1 MRVVSSLGDW
11 LIAYRV
17 HRRFASRAGGEK
29 HIATRR
35 ALICLATVVRK
46 HQPKEVLEFGTGIG
60 TITYLL
66 LSAGTE
72 LNVVGV
78 EDSPFCIEQLQ
89 RNIPEEFKPRL
100 TVVSK
105 NEVPVDRRFDLIVV
119 DGRLPP
125 RTDKHAFLR
134 NGTICFIEGNR
145 WKQGAKLMQMA
156 KAKNLV
162 CDFEKQSLG
171 AFRTRLRWRNTQLGS
186 FRFFRNTKLAS
197 FRFSRPALVRRKTCR
212 IGVLRAVGT
221 NVGEKRTLAPFSG
234 TGKMQVSRSWRL
246 HR

>member
-1 MRVVSSLGDW
+1 VPR
-11 LIAYRV
+11 
-17 HRRFASRAGGEK
+17 GEK

-46 HQPKEVLEFGTGIG
+46 HRPKAVLEFGTGIG

-66 LSAGTE
+66 LSVSAE

-78 EDSPFCIEQLQ
+78 EDSPICIE
-89 RNIPEEFKPRL
+89 PDEFKPRL

-105 NEVPVDRRFDLIVV
+105 NNVPVDRRFDLIVV

-125 RTDKHAFLR
+125 RTHKHAFLQD
-134 NGTICFIEGNR
+134 GTICFIEGNR
-145 WKQGAKLMQMA
+145 WKQGAKLMQIA

-162 CDFEKQSLG
+162 CDLEKQSLG

-186 FRFFRNTKLAS
+186 FRFFRNTQLGS
-197 FRFSRPALVRRKTCR
+197 FSFFRPALVRRKTCR
-212 IGVLRAVGT
+212 IGMLRAV
-221 NVGEKRTLAPFSG
+221 
-234 TGKMQVSRSWRL
+234 Q
-246 HR
+246 

>member
-1 MRVVSSLGDW
+1 MLVSPTLGDW
-11 LIAYRV
+11 LTAYRV
-17 HRRFASRAGGEK
+17 HQRFASRPGGK

-35 ALICLATVVRK
+35 ALICLAALVRK
-46 HQPKEVLEFGTGIG
+46 HQPEAVLEFGSGIG

-66 LSAGTE
+66 LSVSAK
-72 LNVVGV
+72 LYVVGV

-105 NEVPVDRRFDLIVV
+105 NDVPDDRRFDLIVI

-134 NGTICFIEGNR
+134 SEGICFVEGNR
-145 WKQGAKLMQMA
+145 WKQGAKLMQIA

-162 CDFEKQSLG
+162 CDLEQQPLG
-171 AFRTRLRWRNTQLGS
+171 AFHTRLRWRNTQLGS
-186 FRFFRNTKLAS
+186 FRFF
-197 FRFSRPALVRRKTCR
+197 RPALVRRKTCR
-212 IGVLRAVGT
+212 IGVLRAVGE
-221 NVGEKRTLAPFSG
+221 GAAARAG
-234 TGKMQVSRSWRL
+234 QR
-246 HR
+246 

>member
-1 MRVVSSLGDW
+1 LAIGSLP
-11 LIAYRV
+11 IASIG
-17 HRRFASRAGGEK
+17 ALLRAQGGK

-46 HQPKEVLEFGTGIG
+46 HQPKAVLEFGTGIG

-105 NEVPVDRRFDLIVV
+105 NDVPGDRRFDLIVI

-125 RTDKHAFLR
+125 RTDKQNIFLPH
-134 NGTICFIEGNR
+134 F
-145 WKQGAKLMQMA
+145 
-156 KAKNLV
+156 NL
-162 CDFEKQSLG
+162 CSD
-171 AFRTRLRWRNTQLGS
+171 
-186 FRFFRNTKLAS
+186 LA
-197 FRFSRPALVRRKTCR
+197 
-212 IGVLRAVGT
+212 
-221 NVGEKRTLAPFSG
+221 
-234 TGKMQVSRSWRL
+234 VSR
-246 HR
+246 